1 MQKTALTIFGA
12 LLISGSMIQVAA
24 ASEHRHH
31 YVKKHHAVNFRGAY
45 DVVRPINASVSSR
58 GFSGESFRLPDHFWI
73 GGQDPAL
80 NPSD

>member
-58 GFSGESFRLPDHFWI
+58 GFSGEAVWLPENSWI
-73 GGQDPAL
+73 GGQDTAL